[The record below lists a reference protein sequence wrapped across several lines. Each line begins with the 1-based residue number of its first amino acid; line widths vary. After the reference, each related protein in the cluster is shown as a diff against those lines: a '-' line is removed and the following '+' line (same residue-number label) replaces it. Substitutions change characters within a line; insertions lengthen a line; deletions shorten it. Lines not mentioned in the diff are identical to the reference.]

1 MVFHYKF
8 YFGQWAD
15 VESLIKE
22 LENTEGIESVSKG
35 RFFLSP
41 GLAPTFQV
49 EWQLFFSF
57 FVDHEDNISN
67 LNGKENSPHLTPS

>member
-1 MVFHYKF
+1 MTAMMFTQNFSHVEFE
-8 YFGQWAD
+8 QWAD

-22 LENTEGIESVSKG
+22 LHQIEGIESISKG

-49 EWQLFFSF
+49 WKLDSWSRFRFGSLF
-57 FVDHEDNISN
+57 
-67 LNGKENSPHLTPS
+67 L

>member
-1 MVFHYKF
+1 MTAVVYTKF
-8 YFGQWAD
+8 SVVKFGQWVD

-22 LENTEGIESVSKG
+22 LQQIEGIQSISKG

-49 EWQLFFSF
+49 
-57 FVDHEDNISN
+57 
-67 LNGKENSPHLTPS
+67 